1 MSQTITRTVEV
12 NDLTPQELAYLF
24 TEFGSDDQAAFFSAV
39 WNIAKAWPGAG
50 WCMQA
55 LGICEEADSD
65 ARSAIKSLAD
75 HFEAVTAA

>member
-1 MSQTITRTVEV
+1 MSQTVTRTVEI
-12 NDLTPQELAYLF
+12 NDLTPQELAHLF
-24 TEFGSDDQAAFFSAV
+24 TELGSDDQAAFFSAV

-65 ARSAIKSLAD
+65 ARSAIKALAE
-75 HFEAVTAA
+75 HYNAAVSA